1 MANLQIRL
9 TTFNLILG
17 VLFVVVALAVFGWL
31 LPMFMPPMLIQTIAG
46 VAIGILAWFLFLLS
60 RS

>member
-1 MANLQIRL
+1 M
-9 TTFNLILG
+9 
-17 VLFVVVALAVFGWL
+17 FVVVALALFGWL

-46 VAIGILAWFLFLLS
+46 VAVGILAWFLFLLS